1 MRVAII
7 GFGGIG
13 RGYAGYLTAHG
24 HEPVIWSPSGAALAD
39 FEGDATL
46 TTTGKLEA
54 AVPLRIARDCAE
66 AVAGAEAVIVAVQ
79 ANGFKAVLD
88 ALAPHLAAG
97 QLVIISAHCSFAA
110 LYLHR
115 LLKERGLDI
124 PIASWATTAL
134 TARKSGPR
142 SVHISG
148 IRGQLDV
155 ATLPVRHAQAGLAS
169 VYISGIRGQLD
180 VATLPVR
187 HAQAGLAV
195 CQTLFGDRFKASE
208 DVLAIMLS
216 NLNPPAHVAN
226 MLGNLTRAERGEDW
240 PNYGSITQGVGRI
253 VDAMDVERLALARA
267 FGLSVRS
274 VQDHYVHSFGV
285 SPGPVGE
292 MAAAV
297 YRNRPELM
305 GPKTLDTR
313 FITEDVPFGL
323 VPLEA
328 LGRVAGVPLPLHQA
342 GIALFDAICAQD
354 FRAGNDLLPA
364 LGLERLTASE
374 LHGQLRGA

>member
-7 GFGGIG
+7 GSGGIG
-13 RGYAGYLTAHG
+13 RGYAAYLTTQG
-24 HEPVIWSPSGAALAD
+24 HEPVLWSPSGAAQAD
-39 FEGDATL
+39 FVGGAELAV
-46 TTTGKLEA
+46 TGRIEA
-54 AVPLRIARDCAE
+54 SLPL
-66 AVAGAEAVIVAVQ
+66 AVAAGCPQALAGSDAVIVAVQ
-79 ANGFKAVLD
+79 ANGFRAVLE
-88 ALAPHLAAG
+88 AMAPHLVAG
-97 QLVIISAHCSFAA
+97 QSVIISAHCSFAA

-115 LLKERGLDI
+115 LLVRRGLDL
-124 PIASWATTAL
+124 PIACWATTAL

-148 IRGQLDV
+148 IRAKLDV
-155 ATLPVRHAQAGLAS
+155 ATLPVRHAQAGLATC
-169 VYISGIRGQLD
+169 R
-180 VATLPVR
+180 A
-187 HAQAGLAV
+187 
-195 CQTLFGDRFKASE
+195 LFGDRFEARD

-267 FGLSVRS
+267 FGLCVRS

-285 SPGPVGE
+285 APGPVGE

-297 YRNRPELM
+297 YKNRPELL

-323 VPLEA
+323 APLEV
-328 LGRVAGVPLPLHQA
+328 LGKITGVALPLHQA
-342 GIALFDAICAQD
+342 GIALFDAICARD
-354 FRAGNDLLPA
+354 FRAENDLLPA
-364 LGLERLTASE
+364 LDLGGLSAAA
-374 LHGQLRGA
+374 LHQELRGA

>member
-7 GFGGIG
+7 GSGGIG
-13 RGYAGYLTAHG
+13 RGYAAYLTTQG
-24 HEPVIWSPSGAALAD
+24 HEPVLLSPSGAAQTDFAGEAPLAV
-39 FEGDATL
+39 
-46 TTTGKLEA
+46 TGKIEA
-54 AVPLRIARDCAE
+54 SLPLVVAAGWAE
-66 AVAGAEAVIVAVQ
+66 ALAGADAVIVAVQ
-79 ANGFKAVLD
+79 ANGFRAVFE
-88 ALAPHLAAG
+88 AMAPHLVTG
-97 QLVIISAHCSFAA
+97 QSVIISAHCSFAA
-110 LYLHR
+110 LHLHR
-115 LLKERGLDI
+115 LLARRGLDL
-124 PIASWATTAL
+124 PIACWATTAL

-148 IRGQLDV
+148 IRAKLDV
-155 ATLPVRHAQAGLAS
+155 ATLPA
-169 VYISGIRGQLD
+169 
-180 VATLPVR
+180 R

-195 CQTLFGDRFKASE
+195 CRASFGERFE
-208 DVLAIMLS
+208 VRDDVLAIMLS

-285 SPGPVGE
+285 APGPVGE

-297 YRNRPELM
+297 YKNRPELL

-323 VPLEA
+323 APLEV
-328 LGRVAGVPLPLHQA
+328 LGAIAGVALPLHQA
-342 GIALFDAICAQD
+342 GIALFDAICARD
-354 FRAGNDLLPA
+354 FRAENDLLPA
-364 LGLERLTASE
+364 LDLGRLSAAE
-374 LHGQLRGA
+374 LHRELRGE

>member
-1 MRVAII
+1 MRVAIV

-13 RGYAGYLTAHG
+13 RGYAAYLTGQG

-39 FEGDATL
+39 FSGDALL
-46 TTTGKLEA
+46 TVTGKLEA
-54 AVPLRIARDCAE
+54 DLPLRIARHCAE
-66 AVAGAEAVIVAVQ
+66 AVGGAEVVIVAVQ
-79 ANGFKAVLD
+79 ANGFRAVLD
-88 ALAPHLAAG
+88 AIAPHLAAG
-97 QLVIISAHCSFAA
+97 QIVIISAHCSFAA

-115 LLKERGLDI
+115 LLSARGVDI
-124 PIASWATTAL
+124 PIAAWATTAL

-142 SVHISG
+142 SVHVSG
-148 IRGQLDV
+148 IRAKLDV
-155 ATLPVRHAQAGLAS
+155 ATLPAGHAQVG
-169 VYISGIRGQLD
+169 LD
-180 VATLPVR
+180 VCR
-187 HAQAGLAV
+187 S
-195 CQTLFGDRFKASE
+195 LFGDRFELRE
-208 DVLAIMLS
+208 DLLAIMLS

-253 VDAMDVERLALARA
+253 VDAMDVERLALAGA

-285 SPGPVGE
+285 AAGPVGE

-297 YRNRPELM
+297 YRNRPELL
-305 GPKTLDTR
+305 GPKTLETR

-328 LGRVAGVPLPLHQA
+328 LGRIAGVPLPLHKA
-342 GIALFDAICAQD
+342 GIALFDAICARD
-354 FRAGNDLLPA
+354 FRAENDLLPA
-364 LGLERLTASE
+364 LDLERFTADE
-374 LHGQLRGA
+374 LHRELRGA

>member
-1 MRVAII
+1 MRVAIV

-13 RGYAGYLTAHG
+13 RGYAAYLATRG
-24 HEPVIWSPSGAALAD
+24 HKPVIWSPSGAALAD
-39 FEGDATL
+39 FAGDAQL
-46 TTTGKLEA
+46 NVTGKLETTIP
-54 AVPLRIARDCAE
+54 VQVARDCAE

-79 ANGFKAVLD
+79 ANGFKAVID
-88 ALAPHLAAG
+88 AMAPHLTAG
-97 QLVIISAHCSFAA
+97 QTVIVSAHCSFAA
-110 LYLHR
+110 LHLHR
-115 LLKERGLDI
+115 LLRARGVDI
-124 PIASWATTAL
+124 PIAAWATTAL

-142 SVHISG
+142 GVHISG
-148 IRGQLDV
+148 VRAKLDV
-155 ATLPVRHAQAGLAS
+155 ATLPVRHAEAGLAAC
-169 VYISGIRGQLD
+169 R
-180 VATLPVR
+180 A
-187 HAQAGLAV
+187 
-195 CQTLFGDRFKASE
+195 LFGDRFELRE

-216 NLNPPAHVAN
+216 NLNPPAHIAN

-253 VDAMDVERLALARA
+253 VDAMDVERLALAKA

-297 YRNRPELM
+297 YSNRPELL
-305 GPKTLDTR
+305 GPKTLETR

-328 LGRVAGVPLPLHQA
+328 LGTMTGVPLPLHQA
-342 GIALFDAICAQD
+342 GIALFDAICARN
-354 FRAGNDLLPA
+354 FRAENDLLPA
-364 LGLERLTASE
+364 LDPARLSAAE
-374 LHGQLRGA
+374 LHRELRGE

>member
-142 SVHISG
+142 SVH
-148 IRGQLDV
+148 
-155 ATLPVRHAQAGLAS
+155 
-169 VYISGIRGQLD
+169 ISGIRGQLD

>member
-7 GFGGIG
+7 GSGGIG
-13 RGYAGYLTAHG
+13 RGYAAYLTSQG

-39 FEGDATL
+39 FAGEAPL
-46 TTTGKLEA
+46 SVTGKLETSLPLRVVPDVAA
-54 AVPLRIARDCAE
+54 AVG
-66 AVAGAEAVIVAVQ
+66 GAEAIIVAVQ
-79 ANGFKAVLD
+79 ANGFRTVLD
-88 ALAPHLAAG
+88 AIAPHLAAG
-97 QLVIISAHCSFAA
+97 QTVIISAHCSFAA

-115 LLKERGLDI
+115 LLVARGLDL
-124 PIASWATTAL
+124 PIATWATTAL

-148 IRGQLDV
+148 IRAKLDV
-155 ATLPVRHAQAGLAS
+155 ATLPVRHAEAGIA
-169 VYISGIRGQLD
+169 ICR
-180 VATLPVR
+180 A
-187 HAQAGLAV
+187 
-195 CQTLFGDRFKASE
+195 LFGDRFEPRE

-226 MLGNLTRAERGEDW
+226 MLGNLTRAEKGEDW

-253 VDAMDVERLALARA
+253 VDAMDVERLELAGA

-285 SPGPVGE
+285 APGPVGE

-297 YRNRPELM
+297 YKNRPELL

-328 LGRVAGVPLPLHQA
+328 LGEVAGVKLPLHQA
-342 GIALFDAICAQD
+342 GIALFDAICARN
-354 FRAGNDLLPA
+354 FRAENDLLPA
-364 LGLERLTASE
+364 LDLGRLSAAE
-374 LHGQLRGA
+374 LHRELRGE

>member
-13 RGYAGYLTAHG
+13 RGYAAYLTVQG

-39 FEGDATL
+39 FAEDASL
-46 TTTGKLEA
+46 TVTGKLET

-66 AVAGAEAVIVAVQ
+66 AVAGAEAVIVTVQ
-79 ANGFKAVLD
+79 ANGFKTALD
-88 ALAPHLAAG
+88 ALAPHLVAG
-97 QLVIISAHCSFAA
+97 QSVIISAHCSFAA
-110 LYLHR
+110 LHLHR
-115 LLKERGLDI
+115 LLQERGVDV
-124 PIASWATTAL
+124 PIAAWATTAL

-142 SVHISG
+142 SVHVSG
-148 IRGQLDV
+148 IRAKLDV
-155 ATLPVRHAQAGLAS
+155 ATLPVRHAQAGLDAC
-169 VYISGIRGQLD
+169 R
-180 VATLPVR
+180 A
-187 HAQAGLAV
+187 
-195 CQTLFGDRFKASE
+195 LFGDRFEPRE

-253 VDAMDVERLALARA
+253 VDAMDVERLALAGA

-285 SPGPVGE
+285 APGPVGE

-297 YRNRPELM
+297 YRNRPELL

-328 LGRVAGVPLPLHQA
+328 LGQVTGVALPLHQA
-342 GIALFDAICAQD
+342 GIALFDAICARN
-354 FRAGNDLLPA
+354 FRAENDLLPA
-364 LGLERLTASE
+364 LDLGRFSAAQ
-374 LHGQLRGA
+374 LHRELRGD

>member
-7 GFGGIG
+7 GSGGIG
-13 RGYAGYLTAHG
+13 RGYAAYLTTQG
-24 HEPVIWSPSGAALAD
+24 HEPVLWSPSGAALAD
-39 FEGDATL
+39 FAGGATL
-46 TTTGKLEA
+46 AATGKIEA
-54 AVPLRIARDCAE
+54 SLPVRVVKDCAE
-66 AVAGAEAVIVAVQ
+66 GVTGAEAVIVAVQ
-79 ANGFKAVLD
+79 ANGFKTVLD
-88 ALAPHLAAG
+88 AVAPHLVQG
-97 QLVIISAHCSFAA
+97 QSVIISAHCSFAA

-115 LLKERGLDI
+115 LLTQRGLDL
-124 PIASWATTAL
+124 PIACWATTAL

-148 IRGQLDV
+148 IRAKLDV
-155 ATLPVRHAQAGLAS
+155 ATLPVRHAQAG
-169 VYISGIRGQLD
+169 I
-180 VATLPVR
+180 ATCR
-187 HAQAGLAV
+187 A
-195 CQTLFGDRFKASE
+195 LFGDRFEARD

-285 SPGPVGE
+285 APGPVGE

-297 YRNRPELM
+297 YKNRPELL

-323 VPLEA
+323 APLEV
-328 LGRVAGVPLPLHQA
+328 LGAIAGVALPLHQA
-342 GIALFDAICAQD
+342 GIALFDAICARD
-354 FRAGNDLLPA
+354 FRAENDLLPA
-364 LGLERLTASE
+364 LNLATLDRGE
-374 LHGQLRGA
+374 LHRQLRGE

>member
-13 RGYAGYLTAHG
+13 RGYSAYLTAQG

-39 FEGDATL
+39 FAGDAML

-54 AVPLRIARDCAE
+54 AVPPRIARDCAE
-66 AVAGAEAVIVAVQ
+66 ALARAETIIVAVQ
-79 ANGFKAVLD
+79 ANGFKTVID
-88 ALAPHLAAG
+88 AIAPHLTAG
-97 QLVIISAHCSFAA
+97 QTVIISAHCSFAA

-115 LLKERGLDI
+115 LLKARGIDI
-124 PIASWATTAL
+124 PVAAWATTAL

-148 IRGQLDV
+148 IRAKLDV
-155 ATLPVRHAQAGLAS
+155 ATLPVRHAEAGLA
-169 VYISGIRGQLD
+169 
-180 VATLPVR
+180 TC
-187 HAQAGLAV
+187 QA
-195 CQTLFGDRFKASE
+195 LFGNRFELRE

-253 VDAMDVERLALARA
+253 VDAMDGERLALAKA

-285 SPGPVGE
+285 APGPVGE

-297 YRNRPELM
+297 YKNRPELL

-328 LGRVAGVPLPLHQA
+328 LGRVIGLPLPLHEA
-342 GIALFDAICAQD
+342 GIALFDAICARN
-354 FRAGNDLLPA
+354 FRAENDLLPMLDLELLSA
-364 LGLERLTASE
+364 AGLHRE
-374 LHGQLRGA
+374 LRGE